1 MYKYKKLRAGS
12 NNLVIQLLLY
22 HENEV
27 LSGCNNINSYLL
39 DDMVEFVLNDDDSN
53 DAVKI
58 EKDLVL

>member
-22 HENEV
+22 HEHEV
-27 LSGCNNINSYLL
+27 LSGCNTINSYLL
-39 DDMVEFVLNDDDSN
+39 DDMVEFVLNDNDSN